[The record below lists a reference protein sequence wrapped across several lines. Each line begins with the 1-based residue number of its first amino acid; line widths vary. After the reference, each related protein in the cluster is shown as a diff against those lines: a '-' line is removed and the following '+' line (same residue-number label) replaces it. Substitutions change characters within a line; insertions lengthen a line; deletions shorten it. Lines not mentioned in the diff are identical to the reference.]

1 MIWTLNQI
9 LKNAKAEEE
18 EEEEREQFVHNFIH
32 LFTHQ
37 KQRKLQT
44 FLSPFL
50 FQDCKFE
57 ESVPCNRGFFLSL
70 SLPLKP
76 SPQNRPFLY
85 LFSFCLSVF
94 QSLKLC
100 SSGYILF
107 TLLNR
112 SSYRFTLD

>member
-1 MIWTLNQI
+1 MIWTKPNPQ
-9 LKNAKAEEE
+9 KRKGRGRGR
-18 EEEEREQFVHNFIH
+18 EREQFVHNFIH

-57 ESVPCNRGFFLSL
+57 ESVPWNRGSL
-70 SLPLKP
+70 SSPLKP

-85 LFSFCLSVF
+85 LFCLSVF

-100 SSGYILF
+100 SSGCKALEN
-107 TLLNR
+107 LLLT
-112 SSYRFTLD
+112 SAA